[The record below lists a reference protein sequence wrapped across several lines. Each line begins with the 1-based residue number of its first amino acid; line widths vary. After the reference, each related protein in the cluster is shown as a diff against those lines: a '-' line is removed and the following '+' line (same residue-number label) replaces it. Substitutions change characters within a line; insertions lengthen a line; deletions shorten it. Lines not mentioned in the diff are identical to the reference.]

1 MGEQGFNEALIQP
14 LREFFKDS
22 MHLVKKC
29 TKPDRKEFE
38 AIAKATGVGF
48 LIMGFIGFFVKLI
61 HIPINNILVGSW
73 GKGST
78 VRCGKRGSPQSRA
91 KLRGNFGEE
100 HWTGRINVAVDV
112 IKLLAN
118 SLFILC
124 IVVVSNLFGM
134 PKVVFAHCVFVW
146 FPSKRPPVVPVRKAR
161 REGFCHSRIRKYPE
175 SVSPVSNRTS

>member
-61 HIPINNILVGSW
+61 HIPINNILVGS
-73 GKGST
+73 
-78 VRCGKRGSPQSRA
+78 
-91 KLRGNFGEE
+91 
-100 HWTGRINVAVDV
+100 
-112 IKLLAN
+112 
-118 SLFILC
+118 
-124 IVVVSNLFGM
+124 
-134 PKVVFAHCVFVW
+134 
-146 FPSKRPPVVPVRKAR
+146 
-161 REGFCHSRIRKYPE
+161 
-175 SVSPVSNRTS
+175 